1 MTRLLPILIL
11 AITSFFSSC
20 NDNVTQYADAYF
32 GGEIINPKEKNVIL
46 YKDEVVIDT
55 IPLDNTNRF
64 YYSFEKLEPGLYS
77 FKHDEFQYVYIEP
90 KDSIFL
96 RVNTI
101 EFDETLTFTGKG
113 ALKNNYLI
121 KNFLKNEE
129 SKENLHDAFY
139 NKNPL
144 VFNKQVRQEQIRR
157 LDYLDRYGDKYN
169 FSSSF
174 LDVAKANIDYHYYAI
189 KEQYPIYNKKYKD
202 SIDKENYYLFRQH
215 TDLNKNELISFYPY
229 YNYLYAVTDNVSKQY
244 KNTPTKSTNNYLLNY
259 SLNNIHVIDS
269 LIKNPQ
275 LKNMVLKRAALNYL
289 TKADN
294 KIEANVFLSTYKK
307 ISSCKKSCE
316 DLEKMVQTIE
326 RLEKGNTIPSFNVIN
341 TKNETINIQKTI
353 TQPTVIYFWTTRYP
367 SHLKGVRKKVAQ
379 FAPKSNYNFIGLSI
393 DQDKEVWQKV
403 AVKMDSK
410 NEFIFENYKDAT
422 DNLLI
427 HQIHKIFVLDANGKI
442 LNSELNIFDPK
453 FDEKLSQLQ
462 KAELVQQ

>member
-11 AITSFFSSC
+11 AIASCFSSC
-20 NDNVTQYADAYF
+20 NNKVTQCADAYF

-46 YKDEVVIDT
+46 YKDEIVIDT
-55 IPLDNTNRF
+55 IPLDKANRF
-64 YYSFEKLEPGLYS
+64 YYSFDKLKPGLYS

-129 SKENLHDAFY
+129 SKEKLHDAFY
-139 NKNPL
+139 NESPL
-144 VFNKQVRQEQIRR
+144 VFNKQVKYEQSRR
-157 LDYLDRYGDKYN
+157 LDYLERYGDKYN
-169 FSSSF
+169 FSPSF

-202 SIDKENYYLFRQH
+202 SINNKKYYTFRQF
-215 TDLNKNELISFYPY
+215 TDLNNNELISFYPY
-229 YNYLYAVTDNVSKQY
+229 YNYLYAVTDNISKQY
-244 KNTPTKSTNNYLLNY
+244 KYQQVASASDRLLDY
-259 SLNNIHVIDS
+259 SLNNIKVIDS
-269 LIKNPQ
+269 LIKNKE
-275 LKNMVLKRAALNYL
+275 LKNMVLKRAAMNYL

-294 KIEANVFLSTYKK
+294 KTNADSFLSSFKK
-307 ISSCKKSCE
+307 LSSCEKSCK

-326 RLEKGNTIPSFNVIN
+326 RLEKGNQIPSFNIIN
-341 TKNETINIQKTI
+341 VNNETLDIQKTI
-353 TQPTVIYFWTTRYP
+353 TKPTVIYFWTTRYP
-367 SHLKGVRKKVAQ
+367 SHLKGVRRKVAQ
-379 FAPKSNYNFIGLSI
+379 FAPNSNYNFIGLSI

-427 HQIHKIFVLDANGKI
+427 HQIHKIFVLDEKGKI

-453 FDEKLSQLQ
+453 FDEKLKQLQ
-462 KAELVQQ
+462 KSELAQQ